1 MEELQQKI
9 ERLELEHLETSKMI
23 EDHKKR
29 IEILE
34 NFISNSRKKSSSNSV
49 EPNVINFD
57 LAGRGVKVSGDTK
70 KQKEVI
76 KTMGGKWNPSMKS
89 WILTIPKAKALK
101 QFLESFD
108 ELEIRTT
115 NEYTIR
121 TVSSQLP
128 GKKQ

>member
-1 MEELQQKI
+1 
-9 ERLELEHLETSKMI
+9 
-23 EDHKKR
+23 
-29 IEILE
+29 
-34 NFISNSRKKSSSNSV
+34 
-49 EPNVINFD
+49 
-57 LAGRGVKVSGDTK
+57 
-70 KQKEVI
+70 
-76 KTMGGKWNPSMKS
+76 MKS